1 VSLDDVPDA
10 LLITGILV
18 ALSFASLALHQ
29 LERWLE
35 KRGHAQAAR
44 ALGAL
49 RAFLTTDAPAVAERL
64 ASAYKG
70 RQVVVSLDKSK
81 GDKQEPKP

>member
-10 LLITGILV
+10 LLITCILV

-35 KRGHAQAAR
+35 NRGQVQAAR

-49 RAFLTTDAPAVAERL
+49 RAFLTTDAPTVAERL

-70 RQVVVSLDKSK
+70 RQVVSLDKSK

>member
-10 LLITGILV
+10 LLITGLLV

-35 KRGHAQAAR
+35 KRGQVQAAR

-70 RQVVVSLDKSK
+70 RQVVSLDKSK